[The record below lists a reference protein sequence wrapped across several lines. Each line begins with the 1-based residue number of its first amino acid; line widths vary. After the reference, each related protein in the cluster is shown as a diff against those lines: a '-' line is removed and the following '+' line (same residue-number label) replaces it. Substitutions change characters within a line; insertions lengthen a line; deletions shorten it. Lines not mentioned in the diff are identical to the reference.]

1 MKQRSL
7 CTILALLLA
16 LGAAAQDRL
25 IPTGDGPQRGV
36 FIADVTPAGIDESVV
51 IENRTPQS
59 IDLSG
64 WTLQAGRTRDKPA
77 FAFAFPEACAFPAG
91 GTLSVHAGPA
101 NLTRTDLACGQA
113 QIALVW
119 QPGFV
124 LHNDRGVVTLR
135 DAEGTVVA
143 SHAYPSVQLP
153 EVVINEVELNPGTGA
168 EWVELFNASNQAA
181 DLTGWTL
188 RPRGGE
194 RVKLQVPVDAV
205 VPAGGLLVIRM
216 PLPLFKDAG
225 EGIELAA
232 PGGAAADATPAA
244 DLMDGRPDARS
255 WARRP
260 DRGRGWAFQ
269 ACTPGA
275 RNEG

>member
-1 MKQRSL
+1 
-7 CTILALLLA
+7 
-16 LGAAAQDRL
+16 
-25 IPTGDGPQRGV
+25 
-36 FIADVTPAGIDESVV
+36 
-51 IENRTPQS
+51 
-59 IDLSG
+59 
-64 WTLQAGRTRDKPA
+64 
-77 FAFAFPEACAFPAG
+77 
-91 GTLSVHAGPA
+91 
-101 NLTRTDLACGQA
+101 
-113 QIALVW
+113 VW

-124 LHNDRGVVTLR
+124 LHNDWGVVTLR

-188 RPRGGE
+188 RPRVGE

-225 EGIELAA
+225 EGIELVA
-232 PGGAAADATPAA
+232 PDGTVADATPAA
-244 DLMDGRPDARS
+244 GLMDGLADDRC

-260 DRGRGWAFQ
+260 DGGPGWAFQ
-269 ACTPGA
+269 TCTPNA
-275 RNEG
+275 RNAG